1 MPKKPETRVGRLVK
15 MMAML
20 AKNVKIRKGYFG
32 LEHYGNKRDLRH

>member
-20 AKNVKIRKGYFG
+20 AKNVK
-32 LEHYGNKRDLRH
+32 NP